1 MLGLALE
8 GGGSRGAYHIGVYRA
23 CTELGMEFDAICGT
37 SIGAVNAALLA
48 QGDYAL
54 LVQMWQTLGNGDI
67 FDVDNTRY
75 KKLFTGKIEAAD
87 LSYYMDAL
95 GKVREGGGVD
105 TSKMQ
110 ALIDQTV
117 DTRKLLESPVDFGL
131 VTVCISD
138 LKPVEFFKN
147 ELPPDQLK
155 TYIMASATFPGFQPT
170 KIDDKLYIDGGLHDN
185 CPMNMLAARGCTE
198 IIAVRTYGPG
208 LFRTPKN
215 KGLKLTIISPSESL
229 GPIMNFDPAA
239 SARNMEMGYYD
250 ALRTLRRLGGTTYC
264 IERPA
269 ADTAFPLFCGLKA
282 SQVQHACKLCGIGGG
297 MQHRR
302 ALLEKLLP
310 TIAGELAVPKTAD
323 YTTLLIA
330 MLEDK
335 AARAGIDRFAVY
347 PLKDFLP
354 LAGGAKAEPPAKPLL
369 ILPTARTRAVEAA
382 DYLLECLLANRAGG

>member
-23 CTELGMEFDAICGT
+23 CVEMGMRFDAICGT
-37 SIGAVNAALLA
+37 SIGAVNGALLA

-54 LVQMWQTLGNGDI
+54 LVHLWETLGNGDL
-67 FDVDNTRY
+67 FALDNERY

-87 LSYYMDAL
+87 LSYYMEAL

-105 TSKMQ
+105 TSKMR
-110 ALIDQTV
+110 ALIDTLV
-117 DTRKLLESPVDFGL
+117 DTRRLLESPVDFGL

-138 LKPVEFFKN
+138 LKPLEFFK
-147 ELPPDQLK
+147 EEIPPEQLK

-215 KGLKLTIISPSESL
+215 KDLKLTIIAPSESL
-229 GPIMNFDPAA
+229 GPIMNFDPEA
-239 SARNMEMGYYD
+239 SARNMQMGYYD
-250 ALRTLRRLGGTTYC
+250 ALRVLRRLSGTAYC
-264 IERPA
+264 VERPA
-269 ADTAFPLFCGLKA
+269 ADDAFPLFCSLKA
-282 SQVQHACKLCGIGGG
+282 SQVQHACKLGGISGG
-297 MQHRR
+297 MHYKR

-310 TIAGELAVPKTAD
+310 GIAAELAIPKAAD
-323 YTTLLIA
+323 YTALLIA

-335 AARAGIDRFAVY
+335 AARAGVDRFAIY
-347 PLKDFLP
+347 PLRDFLS
-354 LAGGAKAEPPAKPLL
+354 LVAGSKADPPAKPLL
-369 ILPTARTRAVEAA
+369 ILPSAHARAAEAA
-382 DYLLECLLANRAGG
+382 DYLLECILKNQGKE